1 MSLDEKFA
9 PVQTMFYNMV
19 GNFFQK
25 IAGLFGYPKNPGM
38 PAIPD
43 LGNEIYARS
52 RFLDR
57 LPRHKTFWPTIQR
70 PETWFEMIF
79 EPVPKVEP
87 VPRYMY
93 ESKEEGL
100 YNFYIENYKNIYF
113 LPDWFSEFLQVR
125 LNICLDTTVLESVR
139 EVLFVGLVVYSQ
151 IIVLRIALSWFVSI
165 NPYIFPWCY
174 LSAAVDWTEEILQGI
189 IPSILGINITGSVF
203 LGVLGIIAD
212 SLNHLVFTMPFLPSE
227 GEESKLLI
235 NQQIKDVI
243 TFHYLPVLWYR
254 YPIPNEIREFWY
266 KERPDILDYMQKAYQ
281 DLNIQF
287 LPDSIVEELNR
298 QKYIAN
304 FTIHQKIVETTIP
317 DYSSTEILSNT
328 TLLDI
333 NHSLLNLNYINHFTE
348 QFHSLSIINIQL

>member
-9 PVQTMFYNMV
+9 PVQTMFYDMV

-25 IAGLFGYPKNPGM
+25 VASLFGYPKNPGM
-38 PAIPD
+38 PTIPD

-57 LPRHKTFWPTIQR
+57 LPSHQTFWSTMQR

-79 EPVPKVEP
+79 GPVPKIEP

-93 ESKEEGL
+93 ESKEEGF

-125 LNICLDTTVLESVR
+125 LNICLDTTVLESIR

-235 NQQIKDVI
+235 NQQIKDVVI
-243 TFHYLPVLWYR
+243 FHYLPVLWYR
-254 YPIPNEIREFWY
+254 YPIPNEIRKFWY
-266 KERPDILDYMQKAYQ
+266 EERPDILDYMQKAYQ

-287 LPDSIVEELNR
+287 LPDNIVEELNK
-298 QKYIAN
+298 QNYISN
-304 FTIHQKIVETTIP
+304 LTIHQQVLETTIP
-317 DYSSTEILSNT
+317 DFSSTEILSST
-328 TLLDI
+328 ALLPMD
-333 NHSLLNLNYINHFTE
+333 HSFINLNCMSYLTE
-348 QFHSLSIINIQL
+348 QFHSLFLTDIRI

>member
-79 EPVPKVEP
+79 GPVPKVEP

-93 ESKEEGL
+93 ESKEEGF

-125 LNICLDTTVLESVR
+125 LNISLDTTVLESIR
-139 EVLFVGLVVYSQ
+139 EVLFVGLVVYGQ

-266 KERPDILDYMQKAYQ
+266 KERPDILDYMQKAYK

-287 LPDSIVEELNR
+287 LPDSIIEELNK
-298 QKYIAN
+298 QKYMTN
-304 FTIHQKIVETTIP
+304 LTMNQKIVETIIP

-328 TLLDI
+328 TFFDI
-333 NHSLLNLNYINHFTE
+333 DPSFINLNYINHLTE
-348 QFHSLSIINIQL
+348 QFHFLSITNF